1 MAFDRDDNKPD
12 SDAAPERAGA
22 GRPLRRFSTRT
33 QFSSTPMTSEDL
45 HAVEQTLAQLVARAF
60 VADHPDLF
68 RRCRTDQSGQGEE
81 GQDSA

>member
-1 MAFDRDDNKPD
+1 MAFDHDDNQPD
-12 SDAAPERAGA
+12 SEAAPEKAA
-22 GRPLRRFSTRT
+22 HGRPRRRFATRT

-60 VADHPDLF
+60 VADHPYLF
-68 RRCRTDQSGQGEE
+68 RRCRTDQARQGEE